1 MPPKKSS
8 AAAKGKKPAAGLTRA
23 YLFLYN
29 LLSLTLWATCT
40 LRAAFLLFQQLSDE
54 TIHGFDALPSIFTD
68 VFPLLLITQSLAGL
82 EILHSLVG
90 LVRAPL
96 LTTAMQVSSRFIVVW
111 GAMYAFGEGAAD
123 SVSDLLGPAVGAKQL
138 SNAVAE
144 GDGLVGLL
152 GTTQYCDFAFLGC
165 MFAWGITE
173 CIRYGFFAMQLGGV
187 AVPGW
192 WQWLRYPLSLSL
204 FLKKKEEEE
213 KVMLIETDTTPSS
226 SCTPLAFPPSACL
239 CSSAWNLPRSL
250 CMCTTNGFWLALW
263 RFTSQVSLNYPLF
276 LLTEIDRF
284 TGSYILYTHMMS
296 QRRRVMRGKSRID

>member
-1 MPPKKSS
+1 MPPKKPS
-8 AAAKGKKPAAGLTRA
+8 AAKSKKPASGLTRA

-40 LRAAFLLFQQLSDE
+40 LRAAYLLFQQLSDE
-54 TIHGFDALPSIFTD
+54 TITGFDALPSIFTD

-82 EILHSLVG
+82 EIFHSLVG

-144 GDGLVGLL
+144 GEGMVGLI

-165 MFAWGITE
+165 MFAWGVTE

-192 WQWLRYPLSLSL
+192 WQWLRYPLSVFSKRRKGHANKNRYNTFFVLYPIGIASEVVFMYFSL
-204 FLKKKEEEE
+204 EPAE
-213 KVMLIETDTTPSS
+213 KYVHVYYKWVLIGIMGIYVPGEFDH
-226 SCTPLAFPPSACL
+226 
-239 CSSAWNLPRSL
+239 
-250 CMCTTNGFWLALW
+250 LAL
-263 RFTSQVSLNYPLF
+263 
-276 LLTEIDRF
+276 I
-284 TGSYILYTHMMS
+284 
-296 QRRRVMRGKSRID
+296 